1 MSEEKIIRKT
11 IQIKNSLWEQ
21 FQSRIEEIYGTTY
34 KKQGE
39 AIETAITNYVN
50 NIDQD
55 PNEKEELRSNI
66 NILEQE
72 NTQLKLDQKESQNII
87 QQLDSQMQ
95 HKDNEIQHLNKEV
108 KRLESDNHNK
118 TDELNSLRKQNQEI
132 TSKHESEINE
142 LNQLNKTLTDE
153 NQKLIDEKT
162 TAKLQLN
169 DYKKDIQN
177 INDKEKLMQQNIDK
191 SNKNND
197 ILQKQINDLKEDKK
211 KNLEEIEELKKERKR
226 LQTENNQL
234 TQNLENVETQYEGQ
248 LTEYKKLVN
257 RKEHTQEV
265 LNKQQFELN
274 EALKKLE
281 KYSYAMGKLENM
293 SLIDRLFNRI
303 PEEVKELVAAEKT
316 EELGE

>member
-1 MSEEKIIRKT
+1 MSEDKIIRKT
-11 IQIKNSLWEQ
+11 IQIKNSLWDQ
-21 FQSRIEEIYGTTY
+21 FQNRIEEIYGTTY

-55 PNEKEELRSNI
+55 PNEKEELRDTI
-66 NILEQE
+66 NNLKQE
-72 NTQLKLDQKESQNII
+72 NTQLKLDEKEAQNKI

-108 KRLESDNHNK
+108 ERLEEDNNNK
-118 TDELNSLRKQNQEI
+118 NNEINNMKQQSQNNRFQLESKIDELTQ
-132 TSKHESEINE
+132 INE
-142 LNQLNKTLTDE
+142 NLSYENKKLTDE
-153 NQKLIDEKT
+153 KT
-162 TAKLQLN
+162 SAKLQLN
-169 DYKKDIQN
+169 DYEKDIQN
-177 INDKEKLMQQNIDK
+177 INDKEKLLQQNIDK
-191 SNKNND
+191 SNRNNE
-197 ILQKQINDLKEDKK
+197 ILQKQVNDLKEDKK

-234 TQNLENVETQYEGQ
+234 TQNLVDSEAQYENQ
-248 LTEYKKLVN
+248 LSEYKKAVN
-257 RKEHTQEV
+257 KKEHTQEV
-265 LNKQQFELN
+265 LNKQQLELN

-303 PEEVKELVAAEKT
+303 PEEVKELVAAEKA
-316 EELGE
+316 EELTE